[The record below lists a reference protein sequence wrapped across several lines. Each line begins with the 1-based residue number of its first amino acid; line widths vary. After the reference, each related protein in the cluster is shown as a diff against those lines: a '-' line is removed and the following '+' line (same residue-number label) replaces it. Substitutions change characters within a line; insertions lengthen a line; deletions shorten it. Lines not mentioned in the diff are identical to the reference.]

1 MNNFSTL
8 NHMAATVADQDP
20 DDPVAF
26 TKTYQE
32 DLFRKTDKITF
43 KGYKI
48 EVSKKNAEGKV
59 SEVKIN
65 KGGKVELL
73 DLSQTKATLT
83 REIEDKINEEY
94 NIDKSK
100 TYQIVVQ
107 GAKNGE
113 VIEKKIQYQKVDAKL
128 LRDFEDCDFIT
139 LKSAYR
145 ILNLST
151 IFSRIKESLS
161 ISGAFQTF
169 GQIMDDIED
178 GCGVLGNECLNLSQS
193 LHIFLLLNSMMAS
206 QNFYPLGNFII
217 FEETIIQQFRK
228 HTLPVQSLNH
238 TLESEESLT
247 SKTSPSSVKIQ
258 GKPKKFKKKTSK
270 SSSSKKSK
278 KKSKK

>member
-26 TKTYQE
+26 TKTYQD
-32 DLFRKTDKITF
+32 DLFHKTDKITF

>member
-1 MNNFSTL
+1 
-8 NHMAATVADQDP
+8 MAATVADQDP

>member
-8 NHMAATVADQDP
+8 NNIVARVADQDP

-26 TKTYQE
+26 TQTYQD
-32 DLFRKTDKITF
+32 DLFHKTDKITF

-83 REIEDKINEEY
+83 RELEDKINEEY

-100 TYQIVVQ
+100 TYQIVIQ

-113 VIEKKIQYQKVDAKL
+113 VIEKKIKYQKVDAKL
-128 LRDFEDCDFIT
+128 LRNFEDCDFIT

-145 ILNLST
+145 ILNLGT
-151 IFSRIKESLS
+151 IFSRIKDTLS

-228 HTLPVQSLNH
+228 HTLPIQSLNN
-238 TLESEESLT
+238 TLQSEESLT

-258 GKPKKFKKKTSK
+258 GKPKNFKNCEKHKRK
-270 SSSSKKSK
+270 II
-278 KKSKK
+278 